1 MCRRVE
7 IQGHKAESKDGM
19 RLTGRQR
26 QTNRSRTQHPPPL
39 LPQKPGPRPPHPDPQ
54 RSRTVWG
61 RREDWAEVRRGPH
74 SATGGQTSRCPP
86 PKYVVSEFKGLRGC
100 DGHDMAQPGLKKHGA
115 PAWPRALTFRRPI
128 SLTQS
133 CLALASIIS
142 NILSERRQRKSG

>member
-1 MCRRVE
+1 ME
-7 IQGHKAESKDGM
+7 IQGHEAERKDGM
-19 RLTGRQR
+19 RPTGRQR

-39 LPQKPGPRPPHPDPQ
+39 LPQQPGPRPPHPDPQ
-54 RSRTVWG
+54 GSRTASLGAPRGLG
-61 RREDWAEVRRGPH
+61 RGEAGPH

-100 DGHDMAQPGLKKHGA
+100 DGHDMAQPGLRKRGA
-115 PAWPRALTFRRPI
+115 PARPRALTFRRPI

-142 NILSERRQRKSG
+142 NILRERRQRKSG